1 MSIKDGKRKKRTSD
15 MKIKENQIEKK
26 RTIKIINRA
35 VLTKINYLTQA
46 YDFIKDY

>member
-26 RTIKIINRA
+26 ELLKLLIERYLQKLII
-35 VLTKINYLTQA
+35 
-46 YDFIKDY
+46 